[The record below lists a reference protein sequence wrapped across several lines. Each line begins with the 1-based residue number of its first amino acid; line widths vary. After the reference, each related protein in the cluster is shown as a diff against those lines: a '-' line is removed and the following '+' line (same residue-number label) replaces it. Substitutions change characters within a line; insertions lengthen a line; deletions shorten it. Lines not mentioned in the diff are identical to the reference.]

1 MIEKV
6 VTVTMLGVFS
16 LSFRGKRLR
25 ETLSRDTRSWQLMK
39 YLVDSRGRTVGQEEL
54 VRVLWQ
60 SEHFGKD
67 PYGTIRVRLR
77 RLRENL
83 DMIGLG
89 DSRSGLVFYAQDKF
103 FLNPDYTLELDIQ
116 ALRGLC
122 RRAEDRSLPTDAR
135 LEACRGALEL
145 CTGPYL
151 ERSEPAP
158 WLESGRRE
166 ATAQFRQLV
175 LTAMDLSR
183 ETEDGALCQAL
194 SSRVLCMSPG
204 DEELNT
210 RLMSFFISRGYSA
223 EAVSHYTQLARM
235 AEARGEQ
242 APPLTAF
249 QHI

>member
-1 MIEKV
+1 MLNKTV
-6 VTVTMLGVFS
+6 SVTMLGVFS
-16 LSFRGKRLR
+16 LSFRGKRIR
-25 ETLSRDTRSWQLMK
+25 EALSRDTRSWQLMK
-39 YLVDSRGRTVGQEEL
+39 YLLDSQGRAVGQEEL
-54 VRVLWQ
+54 IRVLWQ
-60 SEHFGKD
+60 AERFGKD
-67 PYGTIRVRLR
+67 PCGTIRVRLR

-122 RRAEDRSLPTDAR
+122 RRAEDRSLPTLAR

-151 ERSEPAP
+151 ERSDPAP

-166 ATAQFRQLV
+166 TAGLFRQLAMD
-175 LTAMDLSR
+175 TMDLSR
-183 ETEDGALCQAL
+183 EDAEAGVCQLL
-194 SSRVLCMSPG
+194 SGRVLCMAPE
-204 DEELNT
+204 DRELNT
-210 RLMSFFISRGYSA
+210 ALMSFLLAHGYGA

-235 AEARGEQ
+235 AEARGEP

-249 QHI
+249 QSI

>member
-39 YLVDSRGRTVGQEEL
+39 SLVDSRGRTVGQEEL

-60 SEHFGKD
+60 SEHFEKD

-122 RRAEDRSLPTDAR
+122 RRAEDRSLPTDVR

-145 CTGPYL
+145 
-151 ERSEPAP
+151 
-158 WLESGRRE
+158 
-166 ATAQFRQLV
+166 
-175 LTAMDLSR
+175 
-183 ETEDGALCQAL
+183 
-194 SSRVLCMSPG
+194 
-204 DEELNT
+204 
-210 RLMSFFISRGYSA
+210 
-223 EAVSHYTQLARM
+223 
-235 AEARGEQ
+235 
-242 APPLTAF
+242 
-249 QHI
+249 

>member
-1 MIEKV
+1 M
-6 VTVTMLGVFS
+6 
-16 LSFRGKRLR
+16 
-25 ETLSRDTRSWQLMK
+25 
-39 YLVDSRGRTVGQEEL
+39 
-54 VRVLWQ
+54 
-60 SEHFGKD
+60 
-67 PYGTIRVRLR
+67 
-77 RLRENL
+77 
-83 DMIGLG
+83 
-89 DSRSGLVFYAQDKF
+89 
-103 FLNPDYTLELDIQ
+103 
-116 ALRGLC
+116 
-122 RRAEDRSLPTDAR
+122 
-135 LEACRGALEL
+135 
-145 CTGPYL
+145 TGPYL

-183 ETEDGALCQAL
+183 ETADGALCQAL